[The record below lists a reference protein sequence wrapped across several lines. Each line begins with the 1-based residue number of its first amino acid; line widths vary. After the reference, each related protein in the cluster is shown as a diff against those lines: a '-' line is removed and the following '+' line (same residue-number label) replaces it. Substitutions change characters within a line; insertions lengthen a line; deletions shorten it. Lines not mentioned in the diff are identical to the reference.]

1 VAAPFAAD
9 AETIRQRAIDEM
21 WSYQPE
27 DQEMTTEDTG
37 EDHLPVL
44 VSTAPDLAD
53 LQFDRGFDYDALP
66 SDMANALRE
75 RRANIRRAVK
85 KTTEAIIAIGH
96 DLIAA
101 KKVLGHGRFGDWVEM
116 ECGFSIRTA
125 QNYIAISRLSTKYA
139 FVAHLALGTVLRL
152 TRRRVPREFLD
163 SILSSLGAGRRLT
176 EDEFCALH
184 QKFKEMRELE
194 PKRPR
199 GRRSQALP
207 KPVERPS
214 EQYRGHT
221 KTEWAK
227 MNAEYIER
235 REGYLGLLEFRR
247 IVLDGTLTETL
258 QFVEARI
265 HRLQFERGLADLR
278 EPATPE

>member
-75 RRANIRRAVK
+75 RRAEIQGAVK
-85 KTTEAIIAIGH
+85 KTAEAAIAIGRN
-96 DLIAA
+96 LIAA
-101 KKVLGHGRFGDWVEM
+101 KKILGHGRFGDWVEM
-116 ECGFSIRTA
+116 ECGFSIRAA
-125 QNYIAISRLSTKYA
+125 QNYVAISKLSAKYA
-139 FVAHLALGTVLRL
+139 FVAHLPFGTVLRL

-163 SILSSLGAGRRLT
+163 SISASMGAGRRLT

-184 QKFKEMRELE
+184 EKFKEMRELE

-199 GRRSQALP
+199 GRRCKSLP

-235 REGYLGLLEFRR
+235 LWGFQGLLEIRR
-247 IVLDGTLTETL
+247 IVLDGALTETL
-258 QFVEARI
+258 GFVEVRI
-265 HRLQFERGLADLR
+265 RRLQFEHGLADLR
-278 EPATPE
+278 EPATAE